1 MGRGGR
7 CGAPLFGLT
16 AGQSEQFIM
25 ATSNRNHPR
34 APLFGLVDV
43 NNFYVSCERAFNRP
57 LKNPPPTPALAA
69 TI

>member
-1 MGRGGR
+1 MGRGGGR
-7 CGAPLFGLT
+7 GAPLFGLT

-43 NNFYVSCERAFNRP
+43 NNFYVS
-57 LKNPPPTPALAA
+57 
-69 TI
+69 